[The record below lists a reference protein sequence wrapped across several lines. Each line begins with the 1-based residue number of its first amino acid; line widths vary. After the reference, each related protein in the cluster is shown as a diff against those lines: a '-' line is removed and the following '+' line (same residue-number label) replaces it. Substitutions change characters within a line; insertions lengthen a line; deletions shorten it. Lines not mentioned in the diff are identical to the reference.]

1 MSTMITRIIRI
12 GGTIEE
18 HYPIVPP
25 PSSSSSQVDSSDNN
39 NNNNSLP
46 VSHYSKRRQRTAS
59 PQRSSSTESSLILAP
74 NTNMSQSTT
83 EQSDTSRIRQPSLHR
98 MVVLTALLL
107 PLHCSILVVESWSLP
122 TVPLSRSALAA
133 TVPATARSTQFSS
146 STMRRRWRQSDVT
159 SVLESPI
166 VVNQNNKHFLDSLLS
181 SADSTLWNMKLSSS
195 SSTITSSSNVNRHS
209 LWQQR
214 QQQQSSSAIQKA
226 LSERGHPSNERP
238 WSMFL
243 HRSPATKTARTTA
256 TQAPPTLVVPRLAV
270 DLDEVE
276 KRLERRGILG
286 FDVFELQA
294 TRHSESV
301 SAADLEEEEE
311 EENGS
316 PNSFFRTPLSSSHRT
331 SSSSSASFFV
341 HPGVEVEDEDSM
353 EDNDEQVES
362 ADFFSW
368 SNAPLSTK
376 AATAAA
382 AANRAF
388 FAAPTA
394 TASSSLLSTT
404 HESSSSSLVLPA
416 WFPWIPTKSQIQ
428 SLKVNELKEA
438 CFQRGL
444 LKVRTHVRMYVHVRM
459 SILFSIFSASS
470 DVPFLS
476 TLFPWPETDGK

>member
-1 MSTMITRIIRI
+1 MSAMITRIIRI

-18 HYPIVPP
+18 HYPIVL
-25 PSSSSSQVDSSDNN
+25 PSSASSLVDNSDNSD
-39 NNNNSLP
+39 NNSLP
-46 VSHYSKRRQRTAS
+46 VSHYSKRRQRPRTAS
-59 PQRSSSTESSLILAP
+59 PRRSSSTESSLILAP
-74 NTNMSQSTT
+74 NTIMSQSTT
-83 EQSDTSRIRQPSLHR
+83 EQSDSSRIRQPSLHR

-107 PLHCSILVVESWSLP
+107 PLHYSILVVESWSLP
-122 TVPLSRSALAA
+122 TVPLSRSATLAA
-133 TVPATARSTQFSS
+133 TVPATARSTQFTS

-159 SVLESPI
+159 PVLESPI
-166 VVNQNNKHFLDSLLS
+166 VNQNNKHFLDSLLS

-195 SSTITSSSNVNRHS
+195 SSSTITASSNVNRHS
-209 LWQQR
+209 PW
-214 QQQQSSSAIQKA
+214 QQQQSSSSSAIQKA
-226 LSERGHPSNERP
+226 LSERGHRSNERP

-256 TQAPPTLVVPRLAV
+256 TVGGGGTAQAPPTLVVPRLAV

-311 EENGS
+311 ENGS
-316 PNSFFRTPLSSSHRT
+316 PNTFFRTPLSSSRT

-376 AATAAA
+376 AAGAAATA

-444 LKVRTHVRMYVHVRM
+444 LKVRADVLVIFH
-459 SILFSIFSASS
+459 FSASS

-476 TLFPWPETDGK
+476 TFCPWLETDGK